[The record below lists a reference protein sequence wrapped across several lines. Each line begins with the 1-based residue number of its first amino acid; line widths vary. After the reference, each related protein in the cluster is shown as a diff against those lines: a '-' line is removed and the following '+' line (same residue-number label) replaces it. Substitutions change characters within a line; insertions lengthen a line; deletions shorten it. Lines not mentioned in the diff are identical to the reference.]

1 MKKILTVIGARPQ
14 IIKAAALSR
23 AIRNNYSDRI
33 EEKILHTG
41 QHYDMNMSQV
51 FFEELCIPKPDYN
64 LNVGSGKHGEQT
76 AKMIAGIEEI
86 LLSEHFDGVVLYG
99 DTNSTLAGAI
109 AASKLHVPIF
119 HIEAGLRSFNMDTRW
134 RN

>member
-33 EEKILHTG
+33 KEKILHTG

-86 LLSEHFDGVVLYG
+86 LMGWFYMAILTLHLPVQLLLLSFMFRYFILKRGYVHL
-99 DTNSTLAGAI
+99 I
-109 AASKLHVPIF
+109 WICRKK
-119 HIEAGLRSFNMDTRW
+119 
-134 RN
+134 

>member
-33 EEKILHTG
+33 KEKILHTG

-51 FFEELCIPKPDYN
+51 FFEDLCIPKPDYYF
-64 LNVGSGKHGEQT
+64 NVGSG
-76 AKMIAGIEEI
+76 
-86 LLSEHFDGVVLYG
+86 
-99 DTNSTLAGAI
+99 
-109 AASKLHVPIF
+109 
-119 HIEAGLRSFNMDTRW
+119 
-134 RN
+134 

>member
-1 MKKILTVIGARPQ
+1 MPVERRSMKKILTVIGARPQ

-51 FFEELCIPKPDYN
+51 FFEDYVFQN
-64 LNVGSGKHGEQT
+64 LIIT
-76 AKMIAGIEEI
+76 
-86 LLSEHFDGVVLYG
+86 
-99 DTNSTLAGAI
+99 
-109 AASKLHVPIF
+109 
-119 HIEAGLRSFNMDTRW
+119 
-134 RN
+134 